1 MSAKIVVIGA
11 GAMGGS
17 FGALLARGGAQVRL
31 IDGWEEHVA
40 AIERGGLRV
49 DGVFGELRVDLPA
62 RTGSDLDDWAGWA
75 DWALVFTHASAT
87 AGAAETAASVLA
99 PHGRAV
105 TLQNGIGN
113 VETLAQRL
121 GAERVV
127 GGSSLCSAALLAP
140 GHVALTNLD
149 VSTLGEIDGN
159 NGASVAEF
167 AALLTAAGFE
177 VALDRHITTTI
188 WRKFL
193 VNCGINALCAVT
205 GLRSGEMTRVPE
217 LYALQ
222 DKVLDEA
229 LAVTAA
235 KGIALAGDEVK
246 AGIRHTAHYRFN
258 RPSMLQH
265 VIAGR
270 RTEIDAINGALIREA
285 RQLGIATPYNEALVA
300 LLKGVEIARERA
312 VHEPGL
318 DYAAWEAR
326 VADEPLPPG

>member
-1 MSAKIVVIGA
+1 MPAKIVVIGA

-17 FGALLARGGAQVRL
+17 YGALLARGGAQVRL
-31 IDGWEEHVA
+31 IDSWDEHVT
-40 AIERGGLRV
+40 AINRDGLKV
-49 DGVFGELRVDLPA
+49 DGAFGELRITLPA
-62 RTGSDLDDWAGWA
+62 SSAPDYADWA
-75 DWALVFTHASAT
+75 DWALIFTHASAT
-87 AGAAETAASVLA
+87 VAAAETAASVLA

-105 TLQNGIGN
+105 TMQNGIGN
-113 VETLAQRL
+113 VETLVGRL

-127 GGSSLCSAALLAP
+127 GASSMCSAAVIGA
-140 GHVALTNLD
+140 GHVALTHRD

-159 NGASVAEF
+159 NGDSVAEF
-167 AALLTAAGFE
+167 AALLTAAGLE
-177 VALDRHITTTI
+177 AALDTDIMVKI

-205 GLRSGEMTRVPE
+205 GLRTGEMTRVPE

-235 KGIALAGDEVK
+235 RGIALAGEEIK
-246 AGIRHTAHYRFN
+246 ADIRHTAHYRFN
-258 RPSMLQH
+258 KPSMLQH
-265 VIAGR
+265 VTAGR

-285 RQLGIATPYNEALVA
+285 RTLGIATPYNEALVA

-312 VHEPGL
+312 VHDPGL
-318 DYAAWEAR
+318 DYAAWEAS